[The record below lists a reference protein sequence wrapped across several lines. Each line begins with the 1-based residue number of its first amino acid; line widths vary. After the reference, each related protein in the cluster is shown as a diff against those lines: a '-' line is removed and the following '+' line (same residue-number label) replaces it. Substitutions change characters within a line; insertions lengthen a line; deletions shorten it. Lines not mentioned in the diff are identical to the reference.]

1 VRGGYMGG
9 DQVTFYLNEDLGTN
23 GLSIMVVGR
32 WF

>member
-1 VRGGYMGG
+1 
-9 DQVTFYLNEDLGTN
+9 TFYLNEDLGTN